1 MLIYGIG
8 ENQPK
13 THLKNLEVATNRTKA
28 GNVLIISNE
37 SKAVTITHTAK
48 RNGGESNKPKAQRN
62 RKTKH
67 GSHHLEIDQP
77 LNKKPCRYVDT
88 FKFSDRAKR

>member
-1 MLIYGIG
+1 MLIYGVR

-37 SKAVTITHTAK
+37 SKAVNITHTTK
-48 RNGGESNKPKAQRN
+48 ENEGESNKPQAQKN
-62 RKTKH
+62 RKAKH
-67 GSHHLEIDQP
+67 CSHHLDIDQP
-77 LNKKPCRYVDT
+77 LNRKPCRYVDT